1 MDLDN
6 LRQRTVNI
14 VSASPVGVT
23 LTLDD
28 DPKEITR
35 PLEHTTAQLLE
46 LAQAA
51 RDDAY
56 AAVHGSL
63 KPGDEGYLEVSR
75 IDRFFRVKTED
86 ELVILAAEIAQLMSA
101 AESFGNL
108 LALHNVTQRGIMVS
122 NGEEADDATEAE
134 AQ

>member
-1 MDLDN
+1 MDLEN

-51 RDDAY
+51 RDDTY

-63 KPGDEGYLEVSR
+63 RPGDDGYLEVSR

-86 ELVILAAEIAQLMSA
+86 ELVILAAEVSQLMSA
-101 AESFGNL
+101 AESFGHL
-108 LALHNVTQRGIMVS
+108 LALHNVTQRGFMVT
-122 NGEEADDATEAE
+122 NGGNEQEEEDA
-134 AQ
+134 Q